1 MSGEGSVVTVHF
13 TQRVGAIDRII
24 SMLRRRGFPIAGMTL
39 ERTHNPEIG
48 RMTIV
53 VEKEDAAEQIR
64 RHLNKIVDVLQVGT
78 GDDDAVRREYA
89 LIRIRCEPHQRAE
102 VVALMSTF
110 AGRAVSMT
118 THHCVIEAA
127 GSPATLTR
135 LFDVLE
141 PYGIEE
147 SARTNPMA
155 LQRTNDE
162 VEHGTRKSA

>member
-1 MSGEGSVVTVHF
+1 MVTVHF

-53 VEKEDAAEQIR
+53 VEQEVAAEQIR
-64 RHLNKIVDVLQVGT
+64 RHLNKIADVLQVRT

-102 VVALMSTF
+102 VVALLSTF
-110 AGRAVSMT
+110 AGRAISMT
-118 THHCVIEAA
+118 TNHCVIEAA
-127 GSPATLTR
+127 GNPLTLGR
-135 LFDVLE
+135 LFEVLA

-155 LQRTNDE
+155 LQRTTEDDDA
-162 VEHGTRKSA
+162 TRKSA